1 MTEKNEEKSI
11 EKEIIASYEKG
22 MSTSAIKKEYD
33 ISAFEFAYILG
44 KHNVQPRQQRYRR
57 LGDDTMIVH
66 VDGTLGIPKSVIRTL
81 GFEYKQK
88 LRFVIVDKQH
98 LTLQLQEIK

>member
-1 MTEKNEEKSI
+1 MTEKNEERSI
-11 EKEIIASYEKG
+11 EEEIIASYQQK

-33 ISAFEFAYILG
+33 ISAFELAYILG
-44 KHNVQPRQQRYRR
+44 KHNVQPRQCYRK

-81 GFEYKQK
+81 GLEHRQK
-88 LRFVIVDKQH
+88 IKFVIVDKQH
-98 LTLQLQEIK
+98 LTLQLQK